1 MCIRDRTYHLNLQLG
16 AADES
21 ILIPRGTFYQSTG
34 GQWIYVLSPDG
45 AEAFRRKIK
54 IGKQNP
60 RYYQVTEGLQPG
72 EKIITS
78 GYEMFGDNER
88 LIFK

>member
-1 MCIRDRTYHLNLQLG
+1 
-16 AADES
+16 
-21 ILIPRGTFYQSTG
+21 
-34 GQWIYVLSPDG
+34 
-45 AEAFRRKIK
+45 
-54 IGKQNP
+54 
-60 RYYQVTEGLQPG
+60 VTEGLQPG

>member
-1 MCIRDRTYHLNLQLG
+1 
-16 AADES
+16 ADES

-45 AEAFRRKIK
+45 TEAFRRKIK

>member
-1 MCIRDRTYHLNLQLG
+1 MD
-16 AADES
+16 
-21 ILIPRGTFYQSTG
+21 IL
-34 GQWIYVLSPDG
+34 LSPDG
-45 AEAFRRKIK
+45 QSFPWAKNKID
-54 IGKQNP
+54 KQNP
-60 RYYQVTEGLQPG
+60 RYYQVTGLQPG

>member
-1 MCIRDRTYHLNLQLG
+1 MEPSDSDVMNDKPR

-45 AEAFRRKIK
+45 TEAFRRKIK

>member
-1 MCIRDRTYHLNLQLG
+1 M
-16 AADES
+16 
-21 ILIPRGTFYQSTG
+21 
-34 GQWIYVLSPDG
+34 LSPDG
-45 AEAFRRKIK
+45 TEAFRRKIK

>member
-1 MCIRDRTYHLNLQLG
+1 MDIRVVSRWN
-16 AADES
+16 
-21 ILIPRGTFYQSTG
+21 RGF
-34 GQWIYVLSPDG
+34 P
-45 AEAFRRKIK
+45 AKIK